1 MTPTPLPQNPYIAGN
16 PVGGSQAFV
25 GRADVLRAV
34 LRVLKSPGENALVL
48 YGQRRIGKTSVLQE
62 LMARLPQEGPYQP
75 VYFDLQDKAAL
86 PLNTVLGELS
96 QRITGQL
103 GLPVPGLSGD
113 QVAEQFKRAFLPA
126 LLAQLPIDHSL
137 VLLFDEFDVL
147 DNPGEGQAG
156 AAFFP
161 YLRSLL
167 TFNPRL
173 QFVFVIGRR
182 PEDLSSLTLSIFK
195 GVKSEKISLL
205 AKPNLIALI
214 RLAEQNGS
222 LQWHEA
228 AVSQVYALTGGHP
241 FLTQH
246 LCQEIWEAA
255 WQGDPA
261 TTPQIDSAA
270 VDRAVAPTLRSATNA
285 LEWLWDGLK
294 PAQRIV
300 ASALAEAGPTVI
312 SADELAMR
320 LQQSGV
326 RILVGELQDAPR
338 TLQDWDLLE
347 PGGAGY
353 RFRVELLRRWLVQHK
368 PLSRVQQEIDYIQ
381 PAAENLFQAAYAF
394 YQTGQLAQA
403 LPLLRQAVGLN
414 PNHVRGALLLS
425 EILLAQDEIDEA
437 QQLLESLYQYHPVA
451 ARPRL
456 VQALLAQAE
465 GEADEQ
471 RRLALLERV
480 LVLEPQ
486 QVTAQAR
493 RQQLWLQQI
502 QHFERKEQYQEALAL
517 AQKVAAELPAHDA
530 RRPDLAILERKTQ
543 LTTLYQQGITALAN
557 QEQTTAVQHFA
568 QVIALE
574 PFYRDTTHF
583 LHLAVTGTDSVQQ
596 AKALADRQAQ
606 VQAQATKLT
615 AAEVAKKQAEDA
627 LESERKL
634 RRQQERELEQLR
646 GQVNLQQLSP
656 WRRFWKQ
663 PPPRLTWTLA
673 ALSTILLL
681 LIFNTYGWLPTL
693 RSSGTTANASPT
705 PAVTPVAT
713 TTPASSS
720 APVAQAEPLP
730 TPLATRWGIPPPTD
744 LLTGTTWL
752 DTSYVITFVY
762 VPAGEFLMGSSDD
775 DNAAQSDEKP
785 PHEVTLAAFW
795 IMQTEVTNTQYQQCV
810 EAGACTAPNNERW
823 NQTEYA
829 AHPVTHVNWQ
839 QANDYAA
846 WVGGR
851 LPTEAEWEKAAR
863 GTDGRLYPW
872 GNEAP
877 DETRLN
883 FNQNVGD
890 TSRVGTY
897 SSGASP
903 YRAFDMAGN
912 VWEWTNDWYNIVY
925 YATAPADNPLGPASG
940 TYRVV
945 RGGSWNGNTSGVR
958 SAFRL
963 RSSPGDQ
970 HFGLGFRVVRLSSP
984 GF

>member
-96 QRITGQL
+96 QRIAGQL
-103 GLPVPGLSGD
+103 ELPVPSLSRK
-113 QVAEQFKRAFLPA
+113 QVEEQFKQDFLPTI
-126 LLAQLPIDHSL
+126 LAQLPANHSL

-195 GVKSEKISLL
+195 GVKSEQISLL
-205 AKPNLIALI
+205 AKPDLVALV

-222 LQWHEA
+222 LQWHET
-228 AVSQVYALTGGHP
+228 AVSQVYAVTGGHP

-246 LCQEIWEAA
+246 LCQEVWEAA

-261 TTPQIDSAA
+261 ATPQIDPAA

-312 SADELAMR
+312 SADELATR

-338 TLQDWDLLE
+338 TLQDWDLLQ
-347 PGGAGY
+347 PGGEGY
-353 RFRVELLRRWLVQHK
+353 HFRVELLRRWLVQHK

-381 PAAENLFQAAYAF
+381 PAAESLFQAAYAF

-465 GEADEQ
+465 GETDTETK
-471 RRLALLERV
+471 LALYER
-480 LVLEPQ
+480 LLTLEPHQ
-486 QVTAQAR
+486 PEAKAG
-493 RQQLWLQQI
+493 RQQIWLQQF
-502 QHFERKEQYQEALAL
+502 QTFEKQEQYEEALAL
-517 AQKVAAELPAHDA
+517 ARRLVAELPANDQ
-530 RRPDLAILERKTQ
+530 RQPNLVRLERKTE
-543 LTTLYQQGITALAN
+543 LANFYAQGIAALEN
-557 QEQTTAVQHFA
+557 GDRAVATQRFA
-568 QVIALE
+568 QIITLE
-574 PFYRDTTHF
+574 PTYRESARY
-583 LHLAVTGTDSVQQ
+583 LYEAVTGSDVQQ
-596 AKALADRQAQ
+596 IKDEALYIKWQHLRQ
-606 VQAQATKLT
+606 
-615 AAEVAKKQAEDA
+615 
-627 LESERKL
+627 
-634 RRQQERELEQLR
+634 REEEIEQL
-646 GQVNLQQLSP
+646 QKNLVAQFQ
-656 WRRFWKQ
+656 
-663 PPPRLTWTLA
+663 
-673 ALSTILLL
+673 ALSVHQRWPAAIWLIVFSITLNIICLTYIL
-681 LIFNTYGWLPTL
+681 IGYGWLPTFPT
-693 RSSGTTANASPT
+693 SSTIANASAT
-705 PAVTPVAT
+705 PAPTQM
-713 TTPASSS
+713 
-720 APVAQAEPLP
+720 AQAELLP
-730 TPLATRWGIPPPTD
+730 TPLATRWSTPPPTD
-744 LLTGTTWL
+744 PLTGTTWL
-752 DTSYVITFVY
+752 DSRYAITFVH
-762 VPAGEFLMGSSDD
+762 VPAGEFLMGLGDD
-775 DNAAQSDEKP
+775 DSAAANDEKP
-785 PHEVTLAAFW
+785 QHPVTLAAFW
-795 IMQTEVTNTQYQQCV
+795 IMQTEVTNAQYQQCV
-810 EAGACTAPNNERW
+810 EAGSCTAPNNERW
-823 NQTEYA
+823 QQTEYA
-829 AHPVTHVNWQ
+829 DHPVTHVNWQ

-863 GTDGRLYPW
+863 GTDRRLYPW
-872 GNEAP
+872 GNEW
-877 DETRLN
+877 DGSRLN
-883 FNQNVGD
+883 YCDKQCSQSWKDVGVD
-890 TSRVGTY
+890 DGYAETAPVGIY
-897 SSGASP
+897 RSGVSP
-903 YRAFDMAGN
+903 YGAFDMAGN
-912 VWEWTNDWYNIVY
+912 VWEWANDWYNESY

-940 TYRVV
+940 TSRVV
-945 RGGSWNGNTSGVR
+945 RGGSWGYGSVNVR
-958 SAFRL
+958 SPNRGWNTPDSLNNA
-963 RSSPGDQ
+963 
-970 HFGLGFRVVRLSSP
+970 LGFRVVRFSSP